1 TGMRFR
7 ECVDLI
13 SERPHDPFAVP
24 HSSVTLLS
32 LTSLRKE
39 CGMPMQS
46 HLIELQRRHD
56 ALDHEIARESTHPS
70 IDEVKL
76 AELKRRKLQIK
87 DEIAKLS
94 KMERETETLH

>member
-1 TGMRFR
+1 
-7 ECVDLI
+7 
-13 SERPHDPFAVP
+13 
-24 HSSVTLLS
+24 
-32 LTSLRKE
+32 
-39 CGMPMQS
+39 MPMQS

-94 KMERETETLH
+94 KTERETETLH